1 MATAARI
8 PFTVDHPYLLL
19 IRDTATGT
27 PLFLA
32 RISDPSATGD
42 AG

>member
-1 MATAARI
+1 VIPTALSTNQVTANR
-8 PFTVDHPYLLL
+8 PYLLL

-32 RISDPSATGD
+32 RISDPTATG
-42 AG
+42 